1 MNATAPKI
9 ILDTDLGGDIDDL
22 GALALLHALADQG
35 RCDIL
40 GMISD
45 TAQPDAIGAIDAV
58 NRWFGRGQLSIG
70 RSTKLKQQDTYAS
83 AVVHA
88 APDDVLDGHDAP
100 PALDIYR
107 RLLADAPDR
116 SVTIATI
123 GVLLLL
129 NDLLDSG
136 PDHHSR
142 LTGRELVDAKVDRFV
157 MMGGNYPS
165 NPTLPETNFRAWN
178 NLGVSRRCIE
188 RITEVDRPITFI
200 GGELG
205 DRFNG
210 YGTGARLNE
219 LPDNHP
225 VRVGYLD
232 FFTRVPDW
240 VPDDD
245 KPWDTIQPWSIW
257 DQITLHHA
265 ACRNT
270 QLLEEVPGLN
280 TLDDTGINHFTPDPN
295 GPHAYLKPRVSP
307 AELAHDIIEPLML
320 TRPQPAAIAVT
331 HTRLLPVGRGE
342 KSAAYNP
349 SR

>member
-1 MNATAPKI
+1 MNQPTPNI

-35 RCDIL
+35 RCGIL
-40 GMISD
+40 GIISD
-45 TAQPDAIGAIDAV
+45 TYQPDAIGAIDAV
-58 NRWFGRGQLSIG
+58 NHWFGRGHLPIG
-70 RSTKLKQQDTYAS
+70 RPQTLKHIDTYAS
-83 AVVHA
+83 AVVRDS
-88 APDDVLDGHDAP
+88 PRDLLRGHDAP
-100 PALDIYR
+100 LAVDVYR
-107 RLLADAPDR
+107 QLLANAPDR

-129 NDLLDSG
+129 NDLLDSR
-136 PDHHSR
+136 PDRHSR

-178 NLGVSRRCIE
+178 TLGVSRRCIE
-188 RITEVDRPITFI
+188 RITDLGRPITFI

-210 YGTGARLNE
+210 YGTGVRLNT

-232 FFTRVPDW
+232 FFTRAPDW

-257 DQITLHHA
+257 DQITLYHA
-265 ACRNT
+265 VCRDT
-270 QLLEEVPGLN
+270 QILQEVPGLN
-280 TLDDTGINHFTPDPN
+280 TLDNTGINHFEPDPA
-295 GPHAYLKPRVSP
+295 GPHAYLRPSLPP
-307 AELAHDIIEPLML
+307 AELAHRVIEPLML
-320 TRPQPAAIAVT
+320 TRPKPVARATPAKPHA
-331 HTRLLPVGRGE
+331 
-342 KSAAYNP
+342 SAL
-349 SR
+349 